1 MGDNGVMQRQ
11 SEKKSIAYSFL
22 EQSGNKDV
30 VVATDILKFS
40 SGDTSQ
46 VMQTLNLRQ
55 GDDEQEL
62 AVPEVANSPNQML

>member
-1 MGDNGVMQRQ
+1 MRKSKIRITRDRLNRVIETMGDNGVMQRQ

-30 VVATDILKFS
+30 VVATDILKLS

-46 VMQTLNLRQ
+46 VMQTLNLR
-55 GDDEQEL
+55 
-62 AVPEVANSPNQML
+62 

>member
-30 VVATDILKFS
+30 VVATDILKLS

-46 VMQTLNLRQ
+46 VM
-55 GDDEQEL
+55 
-62 AVPEVANSPNQML
+62 